1 MTYKDKTAMSFFPPQ
16 SSKPRS
22 TRLKLAIGGLVL
34 GTTLGASASALAQSE
49 DYPSK
54 PVELIVPWSPG
65 GGSDTLMRLISNNAE
80 EYLDQ
85 PMPVIN
91 MPGVSGTTGLKELS
105 KREPDGYTVGQI
117 HEGLLVANATGLTD
131 LNWDDFTP
139 VAAMTASPQYLTVNA
154 DSPWQTFDEFVDYAK
169 KNPGEIRVGVTLGG
183 IPHVQAAMIEDAAN
197 LSFRYVGFEGTGAR
211 IRSLVGGNIDA
222 AIGDIASSGEFV
234 KNGDLRFLAVGSAER
249 QEETPDVPT
258 FKELGYDSLSLNI
271 VRGLIAP
278 KGTPEDK
285 VAVLADA
292 MQQLSQD
299 EEFIQQVRN
308 AGAQVQFLGPKAFTD
323 YLKRTDGTIERLSG
337 KLAQ

>member
-1 MTYKDKTAMSFFPPQ
+1 MSFFTPQ
-16 SSKPRS
+16 HPSDIRS
-22 TRLKLAIGGLVL
+22 TRFKLAIGGLVL
-34 GTTLGASASALAQSE
+34 GTALGASATALAQSE

-65 GGSDTLMRLISNNAE
+65 GGSDTLMRVVSNHAE
-80 EYLDQ
+80 AYLGQ

-91 MPGVSGTTGLKELS
+91 MPGVSGTTGLEALAE
-105 KREPDGYTVGQI
+105 RDPDGYTVGQI
-117 HEGLLVANATGLTD
+117 HEGLLVANHTQLTE

-139 VAAMTASPQYLTVNA
+139 VAALTASPQYLTVNA
-154 DSPWQTFDEFVDYAK
+154 DSPWQTFGEFVDYAQ

-183 IPHVQAAMIEDAAN
+183 IPHVHAAMMEDAAN

-211 IRSLVGGNIDA
+211 IRSLVGGHIDA

-234 KNGDLRFLAVGSAER
+234 KNGNLRFLAVGSAER

-292 MQQLSQD
+292 MQELSQD
-299 EEFIQQVRN
+299 ERFTQAVHN
-308 AGAQVQFLGPKAFTD
+308 AGAKVHFEGPGAFAD
-323 YLKRTDGTIERLSG
+323 YLETTDKTIERLSG
-337 KLAQ
+337 KLAK